1 VNRKSIN
8 SRKIKGFIPGIIF
21 AIASILPAI
30 CAIAIPSNPSNV
42 RKLEQALTEL
52 YNQETGVP
60 ITSVSCPDNANLNMG
75 STFECQAKAQEIQFG
90 IQVKIK
96 NNEGYFDSSTKGLL
110 ILTKIEDLLKKM
122 VKEKA
127 NIDVTVDCGG
137 KLRAAKPGDSFTC
150 QVKDTKGQSK
160 EATVTVKDDQGNINV
175 KL

>member
-1 VNRKSIN
+1 MNRKSIN

-52 YNQETGVP
+52 YNQQTGVP

-75 STFECQAKAQEIQFG
+75 STFECQAKAQGIQFG

-96 NNEGYFDSSTKGLL
+96 NNEGYFDSNSRGLL
-110 ILTKIEDLLKKM
+110 ILSKVEELIQKLAQESTALN
-122 VKEKA
+122 VSA
-127 NIDVTVDCGG
+127 DCGG
-137 KLRAAKPGDSFTC
+137 KLRVAIPGETFTC
-150 QVKDTKGQSK
+150 QVKRQQGELSTAQVK
-160 EATVTVKDDQGNINV
+160 VKDEQGNIEI